1 MTPIDYTIIG
11 IVVLSALL
19 GVFRGLLREVLTLL
33 TLLIALWAAWHFAEA
48 LLPYLGT
55 GALSKPPLQMWA
67 ARGLMFL
74 GVMLIGTV
82 ITAVVGQIVRTSM
95 FSGLDRFLGFLFG
108 GLRGI
113 LIIGVLVL
121 LAQRSGLDGEAWWSK
136 SKLIPYEQNV
146 ASFVGG
152 LVGEHLPPA
161 AR

>member
-33 TLLIALWAAWHFAEA
+33 TLLIALWAAWHFADA
-48 LLPYLGT
+48 LVPYLGT
-55 GALSKPPLQMWA
+55 GALSKPPVQMWA

-82 ITAVVGQIVRTSM
+82 ITAVVGQLVRTSM

-108 GLRGI
+108 ALRGV
-113 LIIGVLVL
+113 LIVGVLVL
-121 LAQRSGLDGEAWWSK
+121 LAQRSGLDGEAWWIK
-136 SKLIPYEQNV
+136 SKLIPYAQNV

-152 LVGEHLPPA
+152 LVGERLSRA
-161 AR
+161 AS

>member
-33 TLLIALWAAWHFAEA
+33 TLLIALWAAWHFADA

-55 GALSKPPLQMWA
+55 GVLSKPPLQMWA

-108 GLRGI
+108 ALRGV
-113 LIIGVLVL
+113 LIVGVLVM
-121 LAQRSGLDGEAWWSK
+121 LAQRSGLDAQAWWGR
-136 SKLIPYEQNV
+136 SKLIPTAQSV
-146 ASFVGG
+146 ASLLGG
-152 LVGEHLPPA
+152 WVGERLPRA
-161 AR
+161 AG

>member
-33 TLLIALWAAWHFAEA
+33 TLLIALWAAWRFADT
-48 LLPYLGT
+48 LVPYLGT

-74 GVMLIGTV
+74 GVMLIGSV
-82 ITAVVGQIVRTSM
+82 ITAVVGQLVRTSM

-121 LAQRSGLDGEAWWSK
+121 LAQRSGLDGEVWWSK

-152 LVGEHLPPA
+152 LVGEHLPRA